1 MFKKANNVFSVL
13 LNDTNVATSALP
25 VAGTVVTD
33 ANLPKGAV
41 VLTDAGFRLL
51 DYNTTSGA
59 NYVALANGDG
69 FFVIQGKGAGVPLMK
84 SPRLTKGNTKV
95 TIAKHKAA
103 VQQITAIGYN
113 GTSGTLP
120 VANDTSFF
128 IKIRKRDND
137 AANRS
142 QPMSLFAGPVKTDA
156 TGTQEEVATA
166 LVKSGIQNFKDE
178 PARGYLAFQAIC
190 SNAGTANTITS
201 GTDATHYSFVK
212 GSKVVIGTDSA
223 GVAMLGT
230 DEVNATM
237 VAGDYIRFGTATTD
251 PVYKIVT
258 VTSGTATTP
267 MSLTL
272 DIPFQ
277 AESALKAIDTAT
289 EYITAA
295 DATLANWGVTLTG
308 LAAPFNVNT
317 FRDYYANRFTA
328 SFSSSVTP
336 VTHLLGAYNGN
347 GTWQQVAMDEYMN
360 YGFEGQNEQLAVP
373 PRMRD
378 QEVKIPGVGSN
389 TAATSRYSA
398 VNIAWEEDVR
408 GLVSMAGGQGS
419 VLVYLNLDASGN
431 LDTSTPN
438 NGETFALALGLTPGD
453 LNA

>member
-13 LNDTNVATSALP
+13 LNDTNVATTALP
-25 VAGTVVTD
+25 STGTVVTD

-41 VLTDAGFRLL
+41 VLTDIGFRLM
-51 DYNTTSGA
+51 DNTA
-59 NYVALANGDG
+59 YAALANGDG

-103 VQQITAIGYN
+103 VQQITAFGYN
-113 GTSGTLP
+113 GTAGALP
-120 VANDTSFF
+120 VANNTSFF

-156 TGTQEEVATA
+156 TGTQEELAFA
-166 LVKSGIQNFKDE
+166 LVISGLRNFKDE
-178 PARGYLAFQAIC
+178 PANNYLKFEALV
-190 SNAGTANTITS
+190 AGTQADWT
-201 GTDATHYSFVK
+201 GTATHLSLTK
-212 GSKVVIGTDSA
+212 GSRVALFTDSA
-223 GVAMLGT
+223 GAASTATAPTVGGIVRILGVAYKITASSTTSITLNYAYQGDT
-230 DEVNATM
+230 GL
-237 VAGDYIRFGTATTD
+237 VAGGT
-251 PVYKIVT
+251 
-258 VTSGTATTP
+258 
-267 MSLTL
+267 
-272 DIPFQ
+272 
-277 AESALKAIDTAT
+277 
-289 EYITAA
+289 TAA
-295 DATLANWGVTLTG
+295 SQAGIVGTPGDYGVRLTG
-308 LAAPFNVNT
+308 VAAPFNVNS

-328 SFSSSVTP
+328 TFSDASTA
-336 VTHLLGAYNGN
+336 VTHLQGAYNGN

-419 VLVYLNLDASGN
+419 VLVYLNLDASGL
-431 LDTSTPN
+431 LDTTTSN
-438 NGETFALALGLTPGD
+438 NGEAFALALGLTPSALD
-453 LNA
+453 A

>member
-25 VAGTVVTD
+25 STGTVVTD

-41 VLTDAGFRLL
+41 VLTDIGFRLM
-51 DYNTTSGA
+51 DNTA
-59 NYVALANGDG
+59 YAALANGDG

-103 VQQITAIGYN
+103 VQQVTAIGYN
-113 GTSGTLP
+113 GTTGALP
-120 VANDTSFF
+120 VANNTSFF

-156 TGTQEEVATA
+156 TGTQEELAFA
-166 LVKSGIQNFKDE
+166 LVISGLQNFKNE
-178 PARGYLAFQAIC
+178 PANNYLKFEALV
-190 SNAGTANTITS
+190 AGTQA
-201 GTDATHYSFVK
+201 DW
-212 GSKVVIGTDSA
+212 
-223 GVAMLGT
+223 
-230 DEVNATM
+230 
-237 VAGDYIRFGTATTD
+237 
-251 PVYKIVT
+251 
-258 VTSGTATTP
+258 SGTATHL
-267 MSLTL
+267 SLTKG
-272 DIPFQ
+272 
-277 AESALKAIDTAT
+277 SRVALFTDNTGAASTAT
-289 EYITAA
+289 APTVGGIISILGVAYKITASSTTSI
-295 DATLANWGVTLTG
+295 TLNYAYQGDTGLVAGGTTAASQAGIVGTPGDYGVRLTG
-308 LAAPFNVNT
+308 VAAPFNVNS

-328 SFSSSVTP
+328 TFSDASTP
-336 VTHLLGAYNGN
+336 VTHLQGAYNGN

-360 YGFEGQNEQLAVP
+360 YGYEGQNGQLAVP
-373 PRMRD
+373 ALLRD

-419 VLVYLNLDASGN
+419 VLVYLNLDASGL
-431 LDTSTPN
+431 LDTSTSN
-438 NGETFALALGLTPGD
+438 NGEAFALALGLTPSALD
-453 LNA
+453 A